1 MTVKPTKL
9 SSKQKGEITENRA
22 AEMITLGSSGYLSCF
37 RPFSDDDGLDIVINP
52 KGQFKPLFLQVK
64 SRFKLQKNNS
74 FIQNVGLKT
83 FSPNKHFY
91 ILFML
96 FNDKTLE
103 VDALW
108 LVPSL
113 DFKKKAY
120 HKKAGKSYKDF
131 YRFRAN
137 PKSTKNVW
145 SPYMI
150 DKTRLYE
157 ELNGIINF
165 LYKKELK

>member
-1 MTVKPTKL
+1 MKKKSQL

-22 AEMITLGSSGYLSCF
+22 AEMITLGSNGYLSCY
-37 RPFSDDDGLDIVINP
+37 RPITDDDGLDIIINP

-91 ILFML
+91 ILFIL
-96 FNDKTLE
+96 FNDKALE
-103 VDALW
+103 IDAIW

-113 DFKKKAY
+113 DFRRKAY
-120 HKKAGKSYKDF
+120 HKKAGETYKEF

-137 PKSTKNVW
+137 PRSTKDRWFSYLV
-145 SPYMI
+145 
-150 DKTRLYE
+150 DKS
-157 ELNGIINF
+157 ELFEKLDDIIQG
-165 LYKKELK
+165 LYKKQLQ